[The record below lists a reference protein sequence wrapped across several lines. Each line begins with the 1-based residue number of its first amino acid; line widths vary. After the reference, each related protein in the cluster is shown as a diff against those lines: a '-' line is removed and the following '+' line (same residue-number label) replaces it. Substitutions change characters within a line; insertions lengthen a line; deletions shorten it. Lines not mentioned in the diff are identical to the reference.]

1 MRRRLARSNP
11 PTSVEPAAT
20 MRSCSVGAPVEGSLA
35 AAAVGAGA
43 VMLASST
50 VPGSAFAVV
59 ISGPRVT
66 VPAIGSA
73 GFSVVVVAF
82 SVVVVALT
90 VVVVA
95 LTVVVVA
102 LTVVVVTADDDDEDV
117 SGSLDDELVR
127 AAVVG
132 VEEEEDE
139 DEDDE
144 DESSTSGCELGGAAC
159 FGATV
164 EPPVLLVVAQPG
176 AASPQTAR
184 AEAAATVASAL
195 RAMVRRFDRGVLRY
209 AFISLMTSRL
219 RASRTSM
226 SRLALGGYVLSE
238 LSII

>member
-1 MRRRLARSNP
+1 
-11 PTSVEPAAT
+11 
-20 MRSCSVGAPVEGSLA
+20 MRSCSVGAPVDGSLA

-50 VPGSAFAVV
+50 LPGSAFAVV

-66 VPAIGSA
+66 VPAIGST

-82 SVVVVALT
+82 T

-102 LTVVVVTADDDDEDV
+102 FIVVVVTADDDDEDV
-117 SGSLDDELVR
+117 SGSLDDELVG
-127 AAVVG
+127 AWVVG
-132 VEEEEDE
+132 VDEDDEE

-144 DESSTSGCELGGAAC
+144 DDEDEESSTSGCELGGVDC

-164 EPPVLLVVAQPG
+164 EPSVLLVVAQPG

-195 RAMVRRFDRGVLRY
+195 RAMVRRFDRGVLRC
-209 AFISLMTSRL
+209 AFIS
-219 RASRTSM
+219 
-226 SRLALGGYVLSE
+226 
-238 LSII
+238 

>member
-1 MRRRLARSNP
+1 MD
-11 PTSVEPAAT
+11 PAAT
-20 MRSCSVGAPVEGSLA
+20 IRSCSVGAPVDGSLA

-50 VPGSAFAVV
+50 LPGSTFAVV

-66 VPAIGSA
+66 VPAIGST

-82 SVVVVALT
+82 T

-102 LTVVVVTADDDDEDV
+102 FTVVVVTADDDDEDV
-117 SGSLDDELVR
+117 SGSLDDELVG
-127 AAVVG
+127 ASVVG
-132 VEEEEDE
+132 VDEDDEDDEE

-144 DESSTSGCELGGAAC
+144 DEDEESSTSGCELGGVDC

-164 EPPVLLVVAQPG
+164 EPSVLLVVAQPG

-195 RAMVRRFDRGVLRY
+195 RAMVRRFDRGVFRC
-209 AFISLMTSRL
+209 AFIS
-219 RASRTSM
+219 
-226 SRLALGGYVLSE
+226 
-238 LSII
+238 

>member
-1 MRRRLARSNP
+1 MD
-11 PTSVEPAAT
+11 PAAT
-20 MRSCSVGAPVEGSLA
+20 IRSCSVGAPVDGSLA

-50 VPGSAFAVV
+50 LPGSAFAVV
-59 ISGPRVT
+59 ISGSRVT
-66 VPAIGSA
+66 VPAIGST

-82 SVVVVALT
+82 T

-102 LTVVVVTADDDDEDV
+102 FTVVVVTADDDDEDV
-117 SGSLDDELVR
+117 SGSLDDELGG
-127 AAVVG
+127 ASVVG
-132 VEEEEDE
+132 VDEE

-144 DESSTSGCELGGAAC
+144 DDEDEESSTSGCELGGVDC

-164 EPPVLLVVAQPG
+164 EPSVLLVVAQPG

-195 RAMVRRFDRGVLRY
+195 RAMVRRFDRGVFRC
-209 AFISLMTSRL
+209 AFIS
-219 RASRTSM
+219 
-226 SRLALGGYVLSE
+226 
-238 LSII
+238 

>member
-1 MRRRLARSNP
+1 MD
-11 PTSVEPAAT
+11 PAAT
-20 MRSCSVGAPVEGSLA
+20 IRSCSVGAPVDGSLA

-59 ISGPRVT
+59 ISGSRVT
-66 VPAIGSA
+66 VPAIGST

-82 SVVVVALT
+82 T

-95 LTVVVVA
+95 LAVVVVA
-102 LTVVVVTADDDDEDV
+102 FTVVVVTADDDDEDV
-117 SGSLDDELVR
+117 SGSLDDELGG
-127 AAVVG
+127 ASVVG
-132 VEEEEDE
+132 VDEE

-144 DESSTSGCELGGAAC
+144 DDEDEESSTSGCELGGVDC

-164 EPPVLLVVAQPG
+164 EPSVLLVVAQPG

-195 RAMVRRFDRGVLRY
+195 RAMARRFDRGVFRC
-209 AFISLMTSRL
+209 AFIS
-219 RASRTSM
+219 
-226 SRLALGGYVLSE
+226 
-238 LSII
+238 

>member
-1 MRRRLARSNP
+1 MD
-11 PTSVEPAAT
+11 PAAT
-20 MRSCSVGAPVEGSLA
+20 IRSCSVGAPVDGSLA

-50 VPGSAFAVV
+50 LPGSAFAVV
-59 ISGPRVT
+59 ISGSRVT
-66 VPAIGSA
+66 VPAIGST

-82 SVVVVALT
+82 T

-102 LTVVVVTADDDDEDV
+102 FTVVVVTADDDDEDV
-117 SGSLDDELVR
+117 SGSLDDELGG
-127 AAVVG
+127 ASVVG
-132 VEEEEDE
+132 VDEE

-144 DESSTSGCELGGAAC
+144 DEESSTSGCELGGVDC

-164 EPPVLLVVAQPG
+164 EPSVLLVVAQPG

-195 RAMVRRFDRGVLRY
+195 RAMVRRFDRGVFRC
-209 AFISLMTSRL
+209 AFIS
-219 RASRTSM
+219 
-226 SRLALGGYVLSE
+226 
-238 LSII
+238 